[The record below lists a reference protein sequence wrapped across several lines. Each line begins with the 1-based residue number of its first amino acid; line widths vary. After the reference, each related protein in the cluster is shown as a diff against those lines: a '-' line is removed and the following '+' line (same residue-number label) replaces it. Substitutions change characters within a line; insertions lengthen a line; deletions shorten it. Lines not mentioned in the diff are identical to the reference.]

1 MVIQSKSGTGKTLV
15 FGVVML
21 EAVDLTV
28 DTVQGLIL
36 APTREIAFQNAHV
49 IYTIGSE
56 LSGKISLEIYS
67 LHSAQLLFPN
77 FRIKCS
83 SVYWWVAS

>member
-15 FGVVML
+15 FGIVML
-21 EAVDLTV
+21 ESIDMEVK
-28 DTVQGLIL
+28 TVQGLIL

-56 LSGKISLEIYS
+56 LTGKDQTTYL
-67 LHSAQLLFPN
+67 
-77 FRIKCS
+77 IK
-83 SVYWWVAS
+83 